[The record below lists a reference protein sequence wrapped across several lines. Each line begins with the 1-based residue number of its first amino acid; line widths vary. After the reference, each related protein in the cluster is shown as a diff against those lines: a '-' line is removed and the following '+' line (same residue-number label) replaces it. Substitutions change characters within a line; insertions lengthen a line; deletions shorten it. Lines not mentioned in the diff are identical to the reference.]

1 MRLIHLTALV
11 VFFFYGCTHN
21 TDNKSALQKHYATV
35 AANANRWNDYYTA
48 AAAWQNLYALDN
60 VNAAMLDSAFWAY
73 SRIPNYKATAALGK
87 DLLRAHMK
95 HETFIATLVTA
106 LKENGEYQACI
117 DAARIHVSLSADT
130 VPDYYNMALCF
141 MELKQY
147 PNAIGYMGRVL
158 ADTSSLGVFVVV
170 KGQNVPYYAAAL
182 NVIGISEIKQGNMAN
197 GIKAFNAALKAY
209 PNFTAVKNNL
219 NAIKGM

>member
-1 MRLIHLTALV
+1 MKP
-11 VFFFYGCTHN
+11 VFIICISLLLLAGCQQ
-21 TDNKSALQKHYATV
+21 TDNKAILKAHYTVV
-35 AANANRWNDYYTA
+35 AANANRWSDHYTA

-60 VNAAMLDSAFWAY
+60 TNAAMLDSAFWAY

-87 DLLRAHMK
+87 DLLRAHVK
-95 HETFIATLVTA
+95 HEMFMAALTTS

-117 DAARIHVSLSADT
+117 DAARIHVTLSTDT
-130 VPDYYNMALCF
+130 MPDYYTMALCF

-158 ADTSSLGVFVVV
+158 ADTSSLRQLVVV

-197 GIKAFNAALKAY
+197 GIKAFNAAVKAY